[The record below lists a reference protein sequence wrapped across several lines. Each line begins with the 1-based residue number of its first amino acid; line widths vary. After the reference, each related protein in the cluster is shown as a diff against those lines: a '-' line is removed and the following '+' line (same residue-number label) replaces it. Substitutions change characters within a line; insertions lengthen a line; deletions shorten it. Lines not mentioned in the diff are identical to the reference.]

1 VLTLLRNLR
10 MPVVT
15 TLHTILSDPS
25 VEQKGVLQEVI
36 KLSARVVSMAEKGVE
51 FLRDI
56 YETQWTRSI

>member
-1 VLTLLRNLR
+1 
-10 MPVVT
+10 
-15 TLHTILSDPS
+15 LSDPS